1 MSVIIENSTVRLVL
15 SDDAK
20 PQSLLHKP
28 TGEELLASGSEV
40 SMFSVTQERP
50 YNNEIK
56 LVYMNQRTTYPANSV
71 RRDGDMLTVGFELAP
86 YRALVEVKE
95 TEEYFTF
102 TLRGFDVGEKD
113 YEGLKM
119 QTPPAVEFR
128 LIQLPVR
135 ERDNYGRWLNV
146 MWDKSVAAAVVAA
159 CPRTIVDADRRVG
172 YRVMHASAMK
182 SIKMMN
188 ASAALIVSETAT
200 LMDKIDVM
208 ERDLGLPLG
217 VESRRDP
224 RTHGSIYWTSSA
236 TPLNIDEHIALCKA
250 GGFTSM
256 MLYYPCIYQSRG
268 YEWLGDYRYRPEYPE
283 GAESVRKMLKKITD
297 AGILPGLHVL
307 ATHIGLGST
316 YVRPV
321 VDHRLRIKK
330 HFTLAKPLSL
340 DDTTIYVEQDPS
352 ELVMEPK
359 CRVLNFGGEAISYES
374 YTTEPPY
381 RFENCHRGWLNTN
394 KKEHPLG
401 EIGGLLDISEY
412 CAISTYLDQDSSL
425 QDEIAD
431 RIMEAFNQG
440 FRFMYFDGA
449 EGTSEPFGYT
459 VSLAQYK
466 LYKKMDPAPVFC
478 TGAAKT
484 HFGWHMLSGG
494 NAFDLF
500 PTDIFKAMI
509 DKYPVPAAAEL
520 RKDFTVVNFGWW
532 KFFPDTQPDTHEY
545 GVSRAV
551 AWDCPVT
558 VMMNLTEVK
567 KNPRYPDVLEAVRR
581 WQDANKQGYLTEERK
596 AEIRTS
602 GKEYTMLINEA
613 GEYEMR
619 ECELCEIPACPDV
632 RAYVF
637 ERDGRGYASIWSKT
651 ADTAIRIEGLEAVS
665 YKRTLGGEEISTT
678 SDGAATVLSVGEL
691 RYLTSSLG
699 KEALVAALSA
709 ATL

>member
-1 MSVIIENSTVRLVL
+1 MSVIFENSTVRLVL
-15 SDDAK
+15 GDDAR
-20 PQSLLHKP
+20 PVSLLHKP
-28 TGEELLASGSEV
+28 SGEEMLAEGSEV

-56 LVYMNQRTTYPANSV
+56 LVYMNQRTVYPANSV
-71 RRDGDMLTVGFELAP
+71 KREGNMLTVGFELAP

-95 TEEYFTF
+95 TEDYFTF
-102 TLRGFDVGEKD
+102 TLRGFDVGPED
-113 YEGLKM
+113 YHGLSM

-128 LIQLPVR
+128 LIQLPIR
-135 ERDNYGRWLNV
+135 ERENYGRWLNV
-146 MWDKSVAAAVVAA
+146 MWDQQVAAAVMAA
-159 CPRTIVDADRRVG
+159 CPRTIVDADRRAS
-172 YRVMHASAMK
+172 YRVMHANAMK
-182 SIKMMN
+182 SIKMMD
-188 ASAALIVSETAT
+188 ASAALVVSSIDT
-200 LMDKIDVM
+200 LMDKIDAL
-208 ERDLGLPLG
+208 ERELGLPRG

-224 RTHGSIYWTSSA
+224 RTHGSIYWTSTA
-236 TPLNIDEHIALCKA
+236 NPTNIDEHIALCKA

-256 MLYYPCIYQSRG
+256 MLYYPCIYKSRG
-268 YEWLGDYRYRPEYPE
+268 YEWLGDYIYRPEYPD
-283 GAESVRKMLKKITD
+283 GAESVRAMVKKITD
-297 AGILPGLHVL
+297 AGILPGMHVL

-316 YVRPV
+316 YVTPV

-330 HFTLAKPLSL
+330 HFTLSKPLSL
-340 DDTTIYVEQDPS
+340 DDTTVWVEEDPS
-352 ELVMEPK
+352 ELVMMNK
-359 CRVLNFGGEAISYES
+359 CRSLNFGGEAISYDS

-381 RFENCHRGWLNTN
+381 RFLGCHRGWYNTT
-394 KKEHPLG
+394 KREHPMG

-412 CAISTYLDQDSSL
+412 CAISTYLAQDSSL

-431 RIMEAFNQG
+431 KIMEAFNTG

-466 LYKKMDPAPVFC
+466 MYKKMNPAPVFC

-500 PTDIFKAMI
+500 KTDIFKAMI

-532 KFFPDTQPDTHEY
+532 MFFPDTQPDTHEY

-567 KNPRYPDVLEAVRR
+567 KNARHRDILEAVRR
-581 WQDANKQGYLTEERK
+581 WQDANKTGYLTEEMK
-596 AEIRTS
+596 AGIRAS
-602 GKEYTMLINEA
+602 KAEYTMLIDEA
-613 GEYEMR
+613 GNYEMR
-619 ECELCEIPACPDV
+619 ECELCEMPGCPTA

-637 ERDGRGYASIWSKT
+637 ERNGRAYASIWSKSE
-651 ADTAIRIEGLEAVS
+651 DTVIRLAGLGEVS
-665 YKRTLGGEEISTT
+665 YKRSLGGDEIPVAREG
-678 SDGAATVLSVGEL
+678 DALLLPIGEV
-691 RYLTSSLG
+691 RYLATDRS
-699 KEALVAALSA
+699 KEELTKALASA
-709 ATL
+709 AI